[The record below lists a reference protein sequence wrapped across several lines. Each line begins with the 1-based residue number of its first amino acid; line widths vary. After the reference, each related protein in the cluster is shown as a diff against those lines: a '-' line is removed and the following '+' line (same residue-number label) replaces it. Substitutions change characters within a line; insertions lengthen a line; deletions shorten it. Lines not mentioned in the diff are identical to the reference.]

1 MSSEPL
7 PALDSRTD
15 ERSPSAKSGQRAV
28 RTFRSQ
34 DLLQGQL
41 EVFIEHGPHV
51 YRLRLTRSGKLILQ
65 K

>member
-1 MSSEPL
+1 MPSDPL
-7 PALDSRTD
+7 PPVDSRTD
-15 ERSPSAKSGQRAV
+15 EHSLLPKGGQGVV
-28 RTFRSQ
+28 RRFRSQ

-41 EVFIEHGPHV
+41 EVFIEHGPQV